1 MTLHRMF
8 PAGFK
13 ALFGKRKYQSPE
25 HQRAAELIAAIDA
38 GGIPMNPAR
47 VNDIAR
53 KLGLDVSMTAP
64 VEKTIQRIREVMAHM
79 NP

>member
-1 MTLHRMF
+1 
-8 PAGFK
+8 
-13 ALFGKRKYQSPE
+13 
-25 HQRAAELIAAIDA
+25 
-38 GGIPMNPAR
+38 MNPAR

-64 VEKTIQRIREVMAHM
+64 VEKTIQRIREVMEHM